1 MTASLGKR
9 FFAAELSTTVLSLN
23 VLSFSTKVDRSYLSK
38 AYYILKRIHMIVY
51 RSTKSSGSGLCALC
65 LV

>member
-1 MTASLGKR
+1 MTASLLAGKR

-38 AYYILKRIHMIVY
+38 AYYN
-51 RSTKSSGSGLCALC
+51 
-65 LV
+65 